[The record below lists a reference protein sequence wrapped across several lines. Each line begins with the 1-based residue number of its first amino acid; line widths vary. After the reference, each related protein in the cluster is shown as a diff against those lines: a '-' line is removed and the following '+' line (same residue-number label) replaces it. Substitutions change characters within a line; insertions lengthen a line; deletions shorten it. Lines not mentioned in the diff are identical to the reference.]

1 MILTRAE
8 VPDGI
13 ALVNEA
19 TSRVIMPGHH
29 NDMIES
35 AGAGVCAAD
44 ELMCVHVS
52 IPNCS
57 TSENIYI
64 LQLKDFVGLQQCCL
78 RYLNFVP
85 GKRSEEK
92 TSEEY
97 QSAQVQ
103 TTLGLIYG
111 TQEFTD
117 QPRPFFAFRGIPYA
131 RPPVGGLRWSTPQKT
146 EQGSVFPENR
156 YLDATR
162 YQSPCPQY
170 DYLSGRVVGEE
181 DCLYLNVFTPIVP
194 THSPVKLPVL
204 VYLEGVMYVEG
215 TAANLG
221 PHHLLRH
228 DIVLVTANYR
238 LGALGFLSTREK
250 TLAGNYGALDQVAI
264 LNWVQQ
270 YVSQFAG
277 DPTRVTLAGHSSA
290 ASLVHLHT
298 LSPLSIGM
306 MSGGGNCVWSVA
318 ESPEIATYTLAAQLS
333 CPTTS
338 THTMLLCLR
347 SKSASDIVKA
357 QTKMLRYKY
366 WPVWFRPVVDG
377 GLRQPAFLPD
387 HIDVLSVYPSL
398 RPPRPV
404 LVGGVPHEGILFALG
419 TIVYSEGGKSAREVY
434 NEAVRYTIT
443 SIWPNTSSSEAI
455 ADAVTSF
462 YYTSKATESL
472 DTLVEQMSETFTDLL
487 FTSCIWDATAD
498 LASTST
504 SPVYT
509 SLVSPGVAAL
519 NRASEGIGIRSPVIH
534 AGISHGH
541 DLNLIF
547 THPHKMKLSTPD
559 HRMSTYL
566 TSTLASF
573 VHTGSPQSVQT
584 SSSVPVW
591 SPIQPGQPVSYY
603 KLSLKPPLGI
613 SSTPYRN
620 NEWNLWRQTLRY
632 VDTATVMSYAF
643 SVVTW
648 VLVGLLV
655 LVVVLV
661 LVFVVMLRAAR
672 RDQYPGNSVL
682 TFRSRMSRNPSATS
696 SSFSDE
702 VTRGMS

>member
-1 MILTRAE
+1 
-8 VPDGI
+8 
-13 ALVNEA
+13 
-19 TSRVIMPGHH
+19 MPGHH
-29 NDMIES
+29 NDMIET

-181 DCLYLNVFTPIVP
+181 DCLYLNVFTPILP

-264 LNWVQQ
+264 LNWVQK
-270 YVSQFAG
+270 YVRQFAG

-298 LSPLSIGM
+298 LSPLSI
-306 MSGGGNCVWSVA
+306 V
-318 ESPEIATYTLAAQLS
+318 
-333 CPTTS
+333 
-338 THTMLLCLR
+338 LR
-347 SKSASDIVKA
+347 GRMREGVR
-357 QTKMLRYKY
+357 QGVRQG
-366 WPVWFRPVVDG
+366 VNE
-377 GLRQPAFLPD
+377 GLREG
-387 HIDVLSVYPSL
+387 L
-398 RPPRPV
+398 RE
-404 LVGGVPHEGILFALG
+404 GGREAGSEAG
-419 TIVYSEGGKSAREVY
+419 NEAGSETGSEGGRE
-434 NEAVRYTIT
+434 
-443 SIWPNTSSSEAI
+443 
-455 ADAVTSF
+455 
-462 YYTSKATESL
+462 
-472 DTLVEQMSETFTDLL
+472 
-487 FTSCIWDATAD
+487 
-498 LASTST
+498 
-504 SPVYT
+504 
-509 SLVSPGVAAL
+509 
-519 NRASEGIGIRSPVIH
+519 
-534 AGISHGH
+534 
-541 DLNLIF
+541 
-547 THPHKMKLSTPD
+547 
-559 HRMSTYL
+559 
-566 TSTLASF
+566 
-573 VHTGSPQSVQT
+573 
-584 SSSVPVW
+584 
-591 SPIQPGQPVSYY
+591 
-603 KLSLKPPLGI
+603 
-613 SSTPYRN
+613 
-620 NEWNLWRQTLRY
+620 
-632 VDTATVMSYAF
+632 
-643 SVVTW
+643 
-648 VLVGLLV
+648 
-655 LVVVLV
+655 
-661 LVFVVMLRAAR
+661 
-672 RDQYPGNSVL
+672 
-682 TFRSRMSRNPSATS
+682 
-696 SSFSDE
+696 
-702 VTRGMS
+702 